1 MGINPLKLMQ
11 LKDAWM
17 QFNRRHPKLAP
28 FFRAI
33 QAKALKEGTVIGF
46 PLRQRR

>member
-17 QFNRRHPKLAP
+17 QFNPPAPEAGAVFPGHPGQSVKRRH
-28 FFRAI
+28 RN
-33 QAKALKEGTVIGF
+33 
-46 PLRQRR
+46 

>member
-1 MGINPLKLMQ
+1 MEINPLKLMQ

-28 FFRAI
+28 FFPGHPG
-33 QAKALKEGTVIGF
+33 QSVK
-46 PLRQRR
+46 RRHRN

>member
-17 QFNRRHPKLAP
+17 QFNRRHPKLADAP
-28 FFRAI
+28 ELFEYDR
-33 QAKALKEGTVIGF
+33 
-46 PLRQRR
+46 P